1 MDLRGILKKYGVEDE
16 TLISALSDYEN
27 DLTKNTVPLSRLNK
41 KVAQY
46 HDLQEKFTEAEVQLE
61 RATNSDDLK
70 NLESLQTENVSLK
83 GKLLKSKRT
92 QWSYAKKKITDE
104 KVKEKFELIKDQ
116 FTFAEDGKDL
126 EMEQIETNLKAFD
139 TYDKIKYFDIQNNNQ
154 NFNGQRAGAGELPK
168 KREDIYLK
176 NIRRQNQQ
184 KE

>member
-83 GKLLKSKRT
+83 GKLLNFKST
-92 QWSYAKKKITDE
+92 QWSKAKKKITDE

-154 NFNGQRAGAGELPK
+154 NFNGRRARSDNANNK
-168 KREDIYLK
+168 KVNPYRKSMETHLEEK
-176 NIRRQNQQ
+176 
-184 KE
+184 